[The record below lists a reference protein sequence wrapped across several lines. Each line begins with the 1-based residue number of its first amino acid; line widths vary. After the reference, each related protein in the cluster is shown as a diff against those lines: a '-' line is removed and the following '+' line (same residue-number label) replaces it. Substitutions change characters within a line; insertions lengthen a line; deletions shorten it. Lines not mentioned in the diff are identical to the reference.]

1 MFEVKRQN
9 NRNMCEFDSMLA
21 CHCPL
26 PKTYQEL
33 KKDVEAYLKT
43 GEGSAEPLFE
53 RMYASASNYI

>member
-43 GEGSAEPLFE
+43 G
-53 RMYASASNYI
+53 